1 VKRGFAAHR
10 RHKKIL
16 TLAKGYR
23 GARRKLFKTA
33 NEAVMRALAYSY
45 RHRRE
50 RKRDFHR
57 LWIVRINAAARQNG
71 VSYSQFM
78 HGLKLASVELDR
90 KVLAE
95 LAVNNPAEF
104 TRLAGLARDPAG
116 NPPTAASARG

>member
-104 TRLAGLARDPAG
+104 TRLAGLARDSAG
-116 NPPTAASARG
+116 NTPAAASARA